1 MARGRVGDN
10 EGTTKRRGDDG
21 IERRIGASTEVARGG
36 DGYHARSR
44 PRRGRR
50 HAGGVAWAR
59 VARGGCA
66 RRFVIASGS
75 VFGTGFGVVDAR
87 THREVAVVD
96 ARRDGAHISL
106 RHGVDA
112 AFARAT
118 RRSRAGRSGSLS
130 EGQPVREKRCA
141 ATNGI
146 IASGRSGSYCSE

>member
-1 MARGRVGDN
+1 MARGRVGDD

-21 IERRIGASTEVARGG
+21 IERRIGASTDVARGG

-44 PRRGRR
+44 RRGRR
-50 HAGGVAWAR
+50 YAGGVAWAR

-87 THREVAVVD
+87 AHREVAVVD
-96 ARRDGAHISL
+96 ARRDGAHIRL

-112 AFARAT
+112 TFARAT

-130 EGQPVREKRCA
+130 EGQPVREMRCA
-141 ATNGI
+141 ASLV
-146 IASGRSGSYCSE
+146 IASGRSEPE

>member
-1 MARGRVGDN
+1 MARGRVGDD

-87 THREVAVVD
+87 AHREVAVVD

-130 EGQPVREKRCA
+130 EGQPVRELRCA
-141 ATNGI
+141 ATNY
-146 IASGRSGSYCSE
+146 IASGRSGCSD

>member
-1 MARGRVGDN
+1 MARGRVGDD

-21 IERRIGASTEVARGG
+21 IERRIGASTDVARGG

-44 PRRGRR
+44 PWRGRR

-87 THREVAVVD
+87 AHREVAVVD
-96 ARRDGAHISL
+96 ARRDGAHIRL

-112 AFARAT
+112 TFARAT

-130 EGQPVREKRCA
+130 EGQPVREMRCA
-141 ATNGI
+141 APFV
-146 IASGRSGSYCSE
+146 IASGRSEPE